1 MSSRKEV
8 IRIDAGLSN
17 RLAKQPRMRAAIK
30 SDKPLVRRWPVV
42 AGALLAGCVALALGV
57 LGVREASKD
66 CPELGARTREP
77 EALVAQPVAPAV
89 SCEPVSPTAVAAHAP
104 DSPPVAPVSVGVAA
118 PERAQGEIGKPAAR
132 GARVA
137 GRDNGNARR
146 PMSNV
151 QVAEKETHGSL
162 FARLDANRDGYVSS
176 AEYAALVRN
185 KQKHR
190 GQILALDKDRDGRIT
205 ETELRGIGLSQLL
218 KWLDVQQ

>member
-1 MSSRKEV
+1 
-8 IRIDAGLSN
+8 
-17 RLAKQPRMRAAIK
+17 
-30 SDKPLVRRWPVV
+30 
-42 AGALLAGCVALALGV
+42 
-57 LGVREASKD
+57 
-66 CPELGARTREP
+66 
-77 EALVAQPVAPAV
+77 
-89 SCEPVSPTAVAAHAP
+89 
-104 DSPPVAPVSVGVAA
+104 
-118 PERAQGEIGKPAAR
+118 
-132 GARVA
+132 
-137 GRDNGNARR
+137 
-146 PMSNV
+146 MSNV